1 LLRFLLLV
9 ALFFEGIK
17 HKVDEMSE
25 SKRVE
30 IKGAGEMSDFL
41 KVLKQK
47 AAECEGELYKYF
59 DGLKDKNTCLYD
71 AMGYSVRLGGKR
83 LRMLILIEAAR
94 LFWNGGKGGAV
105 VKSNTTICGA
115 DGKGNTIGAGN
126 IVGGAGVKGGIISS
140 AGGGAACGKGTT
152 DKSGTTDT
160 GGIEATGVFA
170 FAAAAEMIH
179 TYSLIHDDLPAI
191 DNAALRRGAPSNH
204 KKYGECAAI
213 LAGDGLFHYAFEI
226 MTKEALSHKVD
237 CYKFVCA
244 IDEIIAGAGV
254 FGMIYG
260 QALDTEV
267 KNPPLELLKLIY
279 QKKTAAMFVGA
290 ARAGAILG
298 GANDKQADDMGDFA
312 FNIGMAF
319 QIKDDILDESGTART
334 TGKDAGNDK
343 QNGKSTISTF
353 GGIENAYKIACEY
366 TEKAKKIILPYATDN
381 FFVALCDFITER
393 NL

>member
-1 LLRFLLLV
+1 MSGFLR
-9 ALFFEGIK
+9 A
-17 HKVDEMSE
+17 
-25 SKRVE
+25 
-30 IKGAGEMSDFL
+30 
-41 KVLKQK
+41 LKQK
-47 AAECEGELYKYF
+47 AAECESYLYKYL
-59 DGLKDKNTCLYD
+59 DGLKDKYTRLYD

-83 LRMLILIEAAR
+83 LRMVMLVEAAR
-94 LFWNGGKGGAV
+94 LFWGAGDKEKGGKGGV
-105 VKSNTTICGA
+105 INGVSN
-115 DGKGNTIGAGN
+115 
-126 IVGGAGVKGGIISS
+126 
-140 AGGGAACGKGTT
+140 AACGKSDG
-152 DKSGTTDT
+152 K
-160 GGIEATGVFA
+160 GGIGGASIASDNSGAHADGVEATGVFA

-226 MTKEALSHKVD
+226 MTKEALSHKDD
-237 CYKFVCA
+237 CYKLVRA
-244 IDEIIAGAGV
+244 IDEIVAGAGV

-298 GANDKQADDMGDFA
+298 GANDKQAEDMGDFA

-319 QIKDDILDESGTART
+319 QIKDDILDEDGAART

-343 QNGKSTISTF
+343 QNGKATIAAL
-353 GGIENAYKIACEY
+353 GGTKNAYKIACEY
-366 TEKAKKIILPYATDN
+366 AEKAKKIIPPYTTDN
-381 FFVALCDFITER
+381 FFVALCDFTTSR
-393 NL
+393 SL